1 MCVCSFIH
9 EGKAERGIKVALTKK
24 QLDSSADATEMKLQ
38 PFDRECVCVRA
49 LAGVSVIVCITS
61 ASVWM

>member
-1 MCVCSFIH
+1 MCSFIH
-9 EGKAERGIKVALTKK
+9 KGKAERGIKVALTKE
-24 QLDSSADATEMKLQ
+24 QLDSSVDATEMKLE
-38 PFDRECVCVRA
+38 PFDRECVCVCVHT